1 MTAVLRNSKI
11 KEPPMNADE
20 REWNNATFHVNRRDS
35 FCSTTGPKG
44 RKHIARGEAPGKEIK
59 G

>member
-1 MTAVLRNSKI
+1 
-11 KEPPMNADE
+11 MNADE